1 MNTILKCIIVL
12 IISAMCFAANAQNVK
27 GDTVRVIEEFPDD
40 GGVVDEDPPAM
51 FVEEMPEFPGGPDS
65 LNAFLSRE
73 IQYPPIAKNNGITG
87 TVLIE
92 FVVEKDGRVTNGV
105 VKVPLFPDCDEE
117 ALRGVMSMPNWRPGK
132 NMGKPVRCYFQIPI
146 TFRP

>member
-1 MNTILKCIIVL
+1 M
-12 IISAMCFAANAQNVK
+12 IISTLCFFANAQSEVEI
-27 GDTVRVIEEFPDD
+27 GDDIVSR
-40 GGVVDEDPPAM
+40 
-51 FVEEMPEFPGGPDS
+51 FVEEMPEFPGGQDS

-73 IQYPPIAKNNGITG
+73 IQYPPIAKKNGISG

-105 VKVPLFPDCDEE
+105 VKVSLSPDCDEE
-117 ALRGVMSMPNWRPGK
+117 ALRGVMAMPKWKPGK
-132 NMGKPVRCYFQIPI
+132 NMGKPVRCYFMVPI

>member
-12 IISAMCFAANAQNVK
+12 VISAFCFVANAQNVK
-27 GDTVRVIEEFPDD
+27 GDSVRVIEEFPDD

-51 FVEEMPEFPGGPDS
+51 FVEVMPEFPGGPDS

-73 IQYPPIAKNNGITG
+73 IQYPPIAKKNGITG

-92 FVVEKDGRVTNGV
+92 FVVEKDGRVTNG
-105 VKVPLFPDCDEE
+105 
-117 ALRGVMSMPNWRPGK
+117 
-132 NMGKPVRCYFQIPI
+132 
-146 TFRP
+146 